1 MRILILLIG
10 KIFLRDEIH
19 STKTAVAQI
28 IHSKNYL
35 IAQNELLLSALIAG
49 EDRRYLKHAGYDPI
63 AITRAIRNK
72 IFQNRT
78 EGASTIE
85 QQLTRTITGRYE
97 RTAARKIKEIII
109 SCALST
115 AFKKQEIAYCYISTA
130 YYGWSMNNIQQAY
143 TRLKLN
149 NSSLTQLQA
158 AKLIARLRYP
168 EPQKPQK
175 IRKQKILSRA
185 RYIMDLQKNH
195 SFKECLRI
203 NNATI

>member
-1 MRILILLIG
+1 MRTLISLIG
-10 KIFLRDEIH
+10 KIFLRDEIY
-19 STKTAVAQI
+19 STKKAITEI

-35 IAQNELLLSALIAG
+35 MAQNELLLSALIAG

-63 AITRAIRNK
+63 AIVRAIRNK
-72 IFQNRT
+72 ILHNRT

-85 QQLTRTITGRYE
+85 QQLTRTITGKYE
-97 RTAARKIKEIII
+97 RTATRKIKEIII
-109 SCALST
+109 SCALSAT
-115 AFKKQEIAYCYISTA
+115 FKKQEIAYCYISTA
-130 YYGWSMNNIQQAY
+130 YYGWGMNNIQQAY
-143 TRLKLN
+143 SRLKLN

-175 IRKQKILSRA
+175 SRKQKILLRA

-195 SFKECLRI
+195 STKEDLGI
-203 NNATI
+203 NNAAI